1 MTWELRPVSGLR
13 YRVWL
18 VQLRP
23 ASNEESR
30 AQGRRWVW
38 TLSSCRSSCW
48 TQCSRKRANAAWSP
62 AGVQKMIF
70 SCFLS
75 FRLGLCS
82 SGPIAYVVM
91 ENFWRDGRRERNS
104 HTALGNISG
113 RFFCVKVKRCRRRKG
128 LPAKDTYAPEEGL
141 ERKARWCAQGL
152 KIAAV
157 GVCWAPSQRA
167 ITEVRRAR
175 GVSASQWG

>member
-13 YRVWL
+13 YPVWL
-18 VQLRP
+18 VRLRL

-30 AQGRRWVW
+30 AQGRRRMW
-38 TLSSCRSSCW
+38 TLSSCRSQYW
-48 TQCSRKRANAAWSP
+48 TQCSRIRVNAAWSS
-62 AGVQKMIF
+62 AGIQEMIS

-113 RFFCVKVKRCRRRKG
+113 RFFSVKVKRCRKRKG
-128 LPAKDTYAPEEGL
+128 LPVKGTYALDEGL
-141 ERKARWCAQGL
+141 ERKAGWCAQGL
-152 KIAAV
+152 EIAAV
-157 GVCWAPSQRA
+157 GVSWAPSQRA
-167 ITEVRRAR
+167 ITEVRRAK
-175 GVSASQWG
+175 GVFES